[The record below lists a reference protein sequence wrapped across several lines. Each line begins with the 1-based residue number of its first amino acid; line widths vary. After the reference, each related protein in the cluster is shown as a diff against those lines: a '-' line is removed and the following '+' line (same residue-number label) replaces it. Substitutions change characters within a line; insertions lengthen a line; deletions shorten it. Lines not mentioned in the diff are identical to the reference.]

1 MFIIGRALAGTGG
14 AGLILGLLI
23 IMAASAPLDKRPSNI
38 SIPFPYHT
46 SLLQPL
52 TTASLAP
59 GYLGIMMGF
68 ASLGLVCGPIFGGLL
83 TQKVS
88 WRWCFYINIPV
99 GVVTGTL
106 LAFLK
111 IPDSKQVGADLA
123 TCKQRIKR
131 LDLPGFALFTP
142 SIIMLLLALD
152 WGGVSYHW
160 NSSTII
166 GLFCGAGAAW
176 IAFLLWER
184 RQGEGVSASFHTPNC
199 PSLIVCHE
207 IPE

>member
-1 MFIIGRALAGTGG
+1 
-14 AGLILGLLI
+14 
-23 IMAASAPLDKRPSNI
+23 MAASAPLDKRPSNI
-38 SIPFPYHT
+38 SIPSPYHT

-52 TTASLAP
+52 TTAPLAT

-111 IPDSKQVGADLA
+111 IPDSKQVDADLA
-123 TCKQRIKR
+123 TCKQRVKR

-184 RQGEGVSASFHTPNC
+184 RQGEGVSVSFHTPNC